1 MDGKMI
7 ELNEF
12 TKDFLGGTLQGAIS
26 PLQGINRNWKEL
38 EVKIKRWNIKL
49 IFSNGKVKK

>member
-1 MDGKMI
+1 MEVSLLIDGKTI

-26 PLQGINRNWKEL
+26 PLHGINREWKEL
-38 EVKIKRWNIKL
+38 EL
-49 IFSNGKVKK
+49 KVKR

>member
-1 MDGKMI
+1 VNLLEVSLLVDGKTI

-26 PLQGINRNWKEL
+26 PLRGINRNWKEL
-38 EVKIKRWNIKL
+38 EVKIER
-49 IFSNGKVKK
+49 